1 MWAWFSIYTSY
12 SYIDASNEEY
22 QEEEA
27 YSQEEEENFDNYPAQ
42 GKLTLAKHKC
52 LALQEQRH
60 HHPLLLCITY
70 PMFLLTFTFAHL
82 FFKVLF
88 DLWFTWSR
96 VEEYLD

>member
-27 YSQEEEENFDNYPAQ
+27 YSQGKEENFDHYSAQ

-60 HHPLLLCITY
+60 HHTLYYVLPILCFY
-70 PMFLLTFTFAHL
+70 LTFTFAYLFQSTFWFMIHL
-82 FFKVLF
+82 V
-88 DLWFTWSR
+88 
-96 VEEYLD
+96 

>member
-22 QEEEA
+22 QEEEG

-60 HHPLLLCITY
+60 HHTLLLCITY
-70 PMFLLTFTFAHL
+70 PMFLPTFIFAYLLQSTF
-82 FFKVLF
+82 
-88 DLWFTWSR
+88 WFMNSLGL
-96 VEEYLD
+96 E

>member
-22 QEEEA
+22 QEEEG

-52 LALQEQRH
+52 LALQEPMH
-60 HHPLLLCITY
+60 HHTLLLCITY
-70 PMFLLTFTFAHL
+70 PMFLLTFTFAYW
-82 FFKVLF
+82 FPSTV

-96 VEEYLD
+96 VEQYLE

>member
-22 QEEEA
+22 QEEEG

-70 PMFLLTFTFAHL
+70 PMFLPYIYFRL
-82 FFKVLF
+82 FISNYVLIY
-88 DLWFTWSR
+88 DSLGL
-96 VEEYLD
+96 E

>member
-22 QEEEA
+22 QEEEG

-60 HHPLLLCITY
+60 HHTLLLCITY
-70 PMFLLTFTFAHL
+70 PMFLLTFAFAYL
-82 FFKVLF
+82 FSKYF
-88 DLWFTWSR
+88 WFMILLSR
-96 VEEYLD
+96 IEKYLE